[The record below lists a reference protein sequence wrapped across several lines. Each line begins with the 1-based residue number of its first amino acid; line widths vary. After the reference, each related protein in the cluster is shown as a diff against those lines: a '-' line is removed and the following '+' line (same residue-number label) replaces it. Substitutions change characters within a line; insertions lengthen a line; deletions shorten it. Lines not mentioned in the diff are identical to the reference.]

1 MSGRTGGPGRGGG
14 LVIGLRERGGSR
26 LRAPSLTRMAAFL
39 PSAPHSSPPPLPLSG
54 PTPPTICTPQLPSP
68 PPPAWT
74 HPSSAQRYNLIAV
87 DLDPYGT
94 GVG

>member
-14 LVIGLRERGGSR
+14 LVIGQRERGGSR

-39 PSAPHSSPPPLPLSG
+39 PSAPTHSSHHSLPRLAPPLLCS
-54 PTPPTICTPQLPSP
+54 
-68 PPPAWT
+68 
-74 HPSSAQRYNLIAV
+74 RYNLMAV
-87 DLDPYGT
+87 DLNPYGT